1 MEGVEQMICLYP
13 NKDSCNQVKAFQA
26 VLDKEH
32 ITYATIFF
40 ANKLGIGI
48 KEKDSNE
55 VMRLAA
61 VNHFDFESGF
71 ESMTYRNLTKVRA
84 Q

>member
-1 MEGVEQMICLYP
+1 MICLYP
-13 NKDSCNQVKAFQA
+13 KKECSNMVKDFQKI
-26 VLDKEH
+26 LDKEH

-48 KEKDSNE
+48 KEKDSNQ

-61 VNHFDFESGF
+61 DHQFDFESGF

-84 Q
+84 